1 MTKPSDFTPGRVLEI
16 RGDPAADEKKH
27 ADREVWLFR
36 FAGVGLLL
44 AGWTIIV
51 TQHGFGSQAFLI
63 ETIVLAGL
71 GTFGF
76 VAAARTVRMAV
87 NMEKRLRLGL
97 LVHNMELQKMAL
109 QDDLTQLFNRRY
121 FFERLER
128 ELETAKAFQ
137 HPLSVIAM
145 GLDGL
150 KEINDTHGHRA
161 GDEVLQNV
169 GRFLLGQTRAS
180 DVPARVGGDE
190 FAVILPDTPAP
201 LASALMTRLKKR
213 LSSLDMVD
221 RDDLTLTVRASLGY
235 ATYPDAGET
244 ADEVI
249 QQANTAMYVQKNERK
264 ACPPRDE
271 NDELTPVSPRLPPGR
286 VVLSQPVLPDERL
299 NVRNV

>member
-1 MTKPSDFTPGRVLEI
+1 MAKPSDFTSERVLEI
-16 RGDPAADEKKH
+16 QGDPAADEKKH
-27 ADREVWLFR
+27 AGREVWLFR
-36 FAGVGLLL
+36 FAGLGLLL
-44 AGWTIIV
+44 VGWTTIV

-76 VAAARTVRMAV
+76 AAAARTAHMAV
-87 NMEKRLRLGL
+87 NAEKRLRIGL
-97 LVHNMELQKMAL
+97 LVHNMELEKMAL
-109 QDDLTQLFNRRY
+109 QDGLTQLFNRRY

-137 HPLSVIAM
+137 RPLSVIAM
-145 GLDGL
+145 NLDGL
-150 KEINDTHGHRA
+150 KAINATHGHRT

-180 DVPARVGGDE
+180 DVLARVGGDE

-201 LASALMTRLKKR
+201 LASALMTRLEKR
-213 LSSLDMVD
+213 LSSLNLVD
-221 RDDLTLTVRASLGY
+221 RSDLTLTVRASLGY

-244 ADEVI
+244 VDEVI
-249 QQANTAMYVQKNERK
+249 QQANAAMYAQKNERK

-271 NDELTPVSPRLPPGR
+271 NDGLTPVPPVFR
-286 VVLSQPVLPDERL
+286 RAESS
-299 NVRNV
+299 